1 MNTDKIYAEAI
12 ANEYAP
18 KNTSKVIALRKLD
31 RKARRKAYFSAY
43 ALGITATLILGVGM
57 CLSMHVIGN
66 GSVAATAAGIVLG
79 ILGMAGIGVNYPIYQ
94 KLLATGKAK
103 YAFEIMQLAREISEA
118 AE

>member
-1 MNTDKIYAEAI
+1 MKKE
-12 ANEYAP
+12 
-18 KNTSKVIALRKLD
+18 
-31 RKARRKAYFSAY
+31 
-43 ALGITATLILGVGM
+43 
-57 CLSMHVIGN
+57 
-66 GSVAATAAGIVLG
+66 AATAAGIVLG